1 MARSSTRRPVEPPP
15 ADRLFDIESLDLD
28 ANGVARA
35 DGKVVFVRGAL
46 PGERVRASIVR
57 SKPKF
62 DVAATAEVLR
72 ESPLRV
78 VPRCPHFGVCGGC
91 SMQHMEA
98 RGQLSIKQRV
108 LEDQFVHLAGGLRPE
123 TVLRPLAGPSWGY
136 RQRARLSVRH
146 VEKKGGVLVG
156 FHERGSSY
164 VADMRECHVLPPRL
178 SALLL
183 PMRELVAGL
192 SIRDRM
198 PQIEV
203 AIGDDVLALVFRVIE
218 PPSDADRRALTAFAR
233 LHDLEVWLQPKGPD
247 TIVLLADGRADSA
260 PSTPASSTPPLS
272 TSVPSTS
279 VPSTPGP
286 STPGPSTPVPSTPVA
301 STPSAST
308 PFASTPP
315 APVSRLAYTLPEFD
329 VRMPFRPTDFTQ
341 VNHDVNRALVGRAIR
356 LLDCQ
361 PGETVADLFC
371 GLGNFTLPLARR
383 VGGEGRV
390 LGIEGSA
397 TLTTRATDNASVN
410 GLQDRVEFRTANLF
424 DMTPAA
430 WRELGAFDRVLID
443 PPREGALEVVKGIA
457 ADPHA
462 PRRIVYVSCNPATL
476 ARDAA
481 VLVHTGGYRL
491 VAAGAINMFPHTS
504 HVESIAVFEPAA
516 GRAAAQAEAA

>member
-1 MARSSTRRPVEPPP
+1 MARSSTRRSAEPPP

-91 SMQHMEA
+91 SMQHMDA

-108 LEDQFVHLAGGLRPE
+108 LEDQFLHLAGGLRPE

-164 VADMRECHVLPPRL
+164 VADMRECHVLPPRV

-247 TIVLLADGRADSA
+247 TIALLADGCPDAA
-260 PSTPASSTPPLS
+260 PPTLLASTPA
-272 TSVPSTS
+272 
-279 VPSTPGP
+279 
-286 STPGPSTPVPSTPVA
+286 A
-301 STPSAST
+301 SR
-308 PFASTPP
+308 PP

-383 VGGEGRV
+383 VGGQGRV

-397 TLTTRATDNASVN
+397 TLTARATDNASVN

-481 VLVHTGGYRL
+481 VLAHTGGYRL

-504 HVESIAVFEPAA
+504 HVESIAVFEPVA
-516 GRAAAQAEAA
+516 GRAAARQAA